1 MRRLSGI
8 PAALLTAAALTAAG
22 CSDPVSAPSSAPG
35 STVPASGAPTSPAPP
50 PSARTPTPSVAQPS
64 PTRRIPPSARFK
76 DPASQLVRS
85 VNRYATGRAPKQV
98 AFTPD
103 GKELWVTLLGGDGV
117 AAHNA
122 VSGAKLA
129 GIRLGRHGGA
139 VEVIFTRDGK
149 TAYVSQMETGTVWQ
163 IDVASRRVR
172 RSVHVE
178 GVWTKVLALSPD
190 ERTLYAANWIS
201 HDVSVIDLPSWRVRK
216 VIPTVHTPRGLYPA
230 PDGRTLYVAG
240 YDNGELARIDLPS
253 GKQKTLLRTGGA
265 MRHLVGDGR
274 RLYASDMGTASVYVV
289 DLASEKVQ
297 RLANVDDHPNTID
310 LSPDGRVLYVSCR
323 GRNNPKS
330 YYIPGPEWGSV
341 VVLDAKTGR
350 ALDAIVAGNQTTGLD
365 VSEDGG
371 LLAISDFLDN
381 RIRVYTIPPY
391 EKLASGN
398 GGFWS
403 GHRAKLAK

>member
-1 MRRLSGI
+1 MCRPRGI
-8 PAALLTAAALTAAG
+8 PALLLSAAVLIAAG
-22 CSDPVSAPSSAPG
+22 CSDTGSVPSSAPG
-35 STVPASGAPTSPAPP
+35 STVPATRTPTSAAPTSA
-50 PSARTPTPSVAQPS
+50 STPTPSATQP
-64 PTRRIPPSARFK
+64 PTTRRIPPGTRFK
-76 DPASQLVRS
+76 DPAGQLIRS

-117 AAHNA
+117 AVHNA
-122 VSGAKLA
+122 VSGDKLA

-149 TAYVSQMETGTVWQ
+149 TAYASQMETGTVWQ
-163 IDVASRRVR
+163 LDVASRRVR
-172 RSVHVE
+172 RSVDVK
-178 GVWTKVLALSPD
+178 GTWTKVLALSPD
-190 ERTLYAANWIS
+190 ERTLYAANWTS
-201 HDVSVIDLPSWRVRK
+201 HDISVIDLPSWRVRK

-240 YDNGELARIDLPS
+240 YDNGELASIDLRS
-253 GKQKTLLRTGGA
+253 GNQKILLRTGGA

-274 RLYASDMGTASVYVV
+274 RLYASDMGNASVYVV
-289 DLASEKVQ
+289 DLASGKAR
-297 RLANVDDHPNTID
+297 RLAKVDDHPNTID
-310 LSPDGRVLYVSCR
+310 LSPDGSVLYVSCR

-341 VVLDAKTGR
+341 VVLDARTGR
-350 ALDAIVAGNQTTGLD
+350 PLDAVVAGNQTTGLD
-365 VSEDGG
+365 VSADGG

-381 RIRVYTIPPY
+381 RIRIYTVPPH
-391 EKLASGN
+391 EQLASGN

-403 GHRAKLAK
+403 AHHAKLRK

>member
-1 MRRLSGI
+1 MHRLSGI
-8 PAALLTAAALTAAG
+8 PAVLVSAVALTAAG
-22 CSDPVSAPSSAPG
+22 CSGPASAPSSAPG
-35 STVPASGAPTSPAPP
+35 STVSASGVPTSPAPA
-50 PSARTPTPSVAQPS
+50 SARTPTLSATEPS
-64 PTRRIPPSARFK
+64 PTPTIPPSTRFK
-76 DPASQLVRS
+76 DPAGQLVRS

-117 AAHNA
+117 AVHNA

-139 VEVIFTRDGK
+139 VEVTFTRDGK
-149 TAYVSQMETGTVWQ
+149 TAYVSQMETHTVWQ
-163 IDVASRRVR
+163 LDVASRRVR
-172 RSVHVE
+172 RSVDVK
-178 GVWTKVLALSPD
+178 GTWTKVLALSPD
-190 ERTLYAANWIS
+190 ERTLYAANWSS
-201 HDVSVIDLPSWRVRK
+201 HDVSVIDLSSWRVRK

-240 YDNGELARIDLPS
+240 YENGELARIDLRS
-253 GKQKTLLRTGGA
+253 GKQKILLRTGGA
-265 MRHLVGDGR
+265 MRHLVSDGR

-289 DLASEKVQ
+289 DLASDKAHQ
-297 RLANVDDHPNTID
+297 LAKVDDHPNTID

-341 VVLDAKTGR
+341 VVLDARTGR
-350 ALDAIVAGNQTTGLD
+350 PLDAIVAGNQTTGLD
-365 VSEDGG
+365 VSDNGG
-371 LLAISDFLDN
+371 ILAISDFLDN

-391 EKLASGN
+391 QQLARGN
-398 GGFWS
+398 GGSWS

>member
-1 MRRLSGI
+1 MRRHSGI
-8 PAALLTAAALTAAG
+8 PALLLSAAAMAAAG
-22 CSDPVSAPSSAPG
+22 CSDPASVPSSTPG
-35 STVPASGAPTSPAPP
+35 STISASGVSTSPAPA
-50 PSARTPTPSVAQPS
+50 SASTPTPSAIQS
-64 PTRRIPPSARFK
+64 TPTPTIPPSTRFK
-76 DPASQLVRS
+76 DPAGQLVRS

-98 AFTPD
+98 AFAPD

-117 AAHNA
+117 AVHNA

-149 TAYVSQMETGTVWQ
+149 TAYVSQMETHTVWQ
-163 IDVASRRVR
+163 VDVASRRVR
-172 RSVHVE
+172 RSLDVK

-240 YDNGELARIDLPS
+240 YENGELARLDLRT
-253 GKQKTLLRTGGA
+253 GKQTTLLRTGGA

-289 DLASEKVQ
+289 DLASGKAR
-297 RLANVDDHPNTID
+297 RLAKVDDHPNTID
-310 LSPDGRVLYVSCR
+310 LSPDGRVLFVSCR

-341 VVLDAKTGR
+341 VVLDATTGR
-350 ALDAIVAGNQTTGLD
+350 PLDAIVAGNQTTGLD
-365 VSEDGG
+365 VSEGG
-371 LLAISDFLDN
+371 ALLAISDFLDN

-391 EKLASGN
+391 QKLASGN

-403 GHRAKLAK
+403 GHHAKLTK

>member
-1 MRRLSGI
+1 MRGLSGI
-8 PAALLTAAALTAAG
+8 PAVLCTAAVLTATACSGLT
-22 CSDPVSAPSSAPG
+22 SAPSSAPSSTAPVSG
-35 STVPASGAPTSPAPP
+35 SPTSRAPASARTATPSATRPPPTPTVPAST
-50 PSARTPTPSVAQPS
+50 
-64 PTRRIPPSARFK
+64 RFK
-76 DPASQLVRS
+76 DPAGQLVRS

-117 AAHNA
+117 AVHHA

-163 IDVASRRVR
+163 VDAASRRVR
-172 RSVHVE
+172 RSLEVQ
-178 GVWTKVLALSPD
+178 GNWTKVLSLSPD

-216 VIPTVHTPRGLYPA
+216 VIPTVHTPRGLYPS
-230 PDGRTLYVAG
+230 PDGRSLYVAG
-240 YDNGELARIDLPS
+240 YDNGELARIDLRS
-253 GKQKTLLRTGGA
+253 GNQKLLLRTGGA

-289 DLASEKVQ
+289 DLASAKVR
-297 RLANVDDHPNTID
+297 RLAKVDDHPNTID
-310 LSPDGRVLYVSCR
+310 LSPDGKVLYVSCR

-341 VVLDAKTGR
+341 VVLDARTGR
-350 ALDAIVAGNQTTGLD
+350 PLDAIVAGNQTTGLD
-365 VSEDGG
+365 ISEYGD

-381 RIRVYTIPPY
+381 RIRVYTVPPY
-391 EKLASGN
+391 EKLSRGN

-403 GHRAKLAK
+403 RHRTELTK

>member
-1 MRRLSGI
+1 
-8 PAALLTAAALTAAG
+8 
-22 CSDPVSAPSSAPG
+22 
-35 STVPASGAPTSPAPP
+35 
-50 PSARTPTPSVAQPS
+50 
-64 PTRRIPPSARFK
+64 
-76 DPASQLVRS
+76 LVRS

-117 AAHNA
+117 AVHNA

-163 IDVASRRVR
+163 LDVASRRVM
-172 RSVHVE
+172 RSVDVN

-201 HDVSVIDLPSWRVRK
+201 NDVSVIDLPSWRVRK
-216 VIPTVHTPRGLYPA
+216 VMPTVRTPRGLYPA

-240 YDNGELARIDLPS
+240 YQNGELARTDLRS
-253 GKQKTLLRTGGA
+253 GKQKILLRTGGA
-265 MRHLVGDGR
+265 MRHLVGDGK

-289 DLASEKVQ
+289 DLASGKAQ
-297 RLANVDDHPNTID
+297 RLANVDDHPNSID

-323 GRNNPKS
+323 GRNNPRS

-341 VVLDAKTGR
+341 VILDARTGR
-350 ALDAIVAGNQTTGLD
+350 PLDAIVAGNQTTGLD
-365 VSEDGG
+365 VSQDGG
-371 LLAISDFLDN
+371 ILAISDFLDN
-381 RIRVYTIPPY
+381 RIRIYTIPPY
-391 EKLASGN
+391 QQLASGN

-403 GHRAKLAK
+403 GHHAKLAK

>member
-1 MRRLSGI
+1 MRGLSAI
-8 PAALLTAAALTAAG
+8 PAVLCTAAVLTAAG
-22 CSDPVSAPSSAPG
+22 CSGPAAPAASAPG
-35 STVPASGAPTSPAPP
+35 STAPSSGSPTSPAPV
-50 PSARTPTPSVAQPS
+50 SASTPTPTATRPS
-64 PTRRIPPSARFK
+64 PTPTVPPSTRFK
-76 DPASQLVRS
+76 DPSGQLVRS

-117 AAHNA
+117 AVHNA

-139 VEVIFTRDGK
+139 VEVIFTRDGT
-149 TAYVSQMETGTVWQ
+149 TAYVSQMETHTVWQ
-163 IDVASRRVR
+163 VDVATRRVR
-172 RSVHVE
+172 RSVDVK
-178 GVWTKVLALSPD
+178 GAWTKVLSLSPD

-201 HDVSVIDLPSWRVRK
+201 HDVSVIDLPSWRVQK
-216 VIPTVHTPRGLYPA
+216 VIPTVHTPRGLYPS
-230 PDGRTLYVAG
+230 PDGRSLYVAG
-240 YDNGELARIDLPS
+240 YDNGELARIDLRS
-253 GKQKTLLRTGGA
+253 GKQKLLLRTGGA

-289 DLASEKVQ
+289 DLASAKVR
-297 RLANVDDHPNTID
+297 RLARVDDHPNTID

-341 VVLDAKTGR
+341 VVLDARTGR
-350 ALDAIVAGNQTTGLD
+350 PLDAIVAGNQTTGLD
-365 VSEDGG
+365 VSDDGG

-381 RIRVYTIPPY
+381 RIRLYTVPPY
-391 EKLASGN
+391 EGLAGGN

-403 GHRAKLAK
+403 GHRAVLTK

>member
-1 MRRLSGI
+1 MRRLGGI
-8 PAALLTAAALTAAG
+8 PALLLSAATLTAAG
-22 CSDPVSAPSSAPG
+22 CSDTASAPSSAPG
-35 STVPASGAPTSPAPP
+35 SSVPASGVSTSPAPT
-50 PSARTPTPSVAQPS
+50 SASTPTPSATQPS

-98 AFTPD
+98 ALTPD

-117 AAHNA
+117 AVHNA

-129 GIRLGRHGGA
+129 SIRLGRHGGA
-139 VEVIFTRDGK
+139 VEVTFTRDGK
-149 TAYVSQMETGTVWQ
+149 TAYASQMETGTVWQ
-163 IDVASRRVR
+163 LDVASRKVR
-172 RSVHVE
+172 RSVDVK

-190 ERTLYAANWIS
+190 ERTLYAANWTS

-240 YDNGELARIDLPS
+240 YEGGELARIDLRS
-253 GKQKTLLRTGGA
+253 GKQKILLRTGGA

-289 DLASEKVQ
+289 DLASDKTQ
-297 RLANVDDHPNTID
+297 RLAKVDDHPNTID

-330 YYIPGPEWGSV
+330 YYVPGPEWGSV
-341 VVLDAKTGR
+341 VVLDARTGR
-350 ALDAIVAGNQTTGLD
+350 PLDAIVAGNQTTGLD
-365 VSEDGG
+365 VSGDGG
-371 LLAISDFLDN
+371 ILAISDFLDN
-381 RIRVYTIPPY
+381 RVRVYTIPPY

-403 GHRAKLAK
+403 AHHANLAK

>member
-1 MRRLSGI
+1 MS
-8 PAALLTAAALTAAG
+8 
-22 CSDPVSAPSSAPG
+22 
-35 STVPASGAPTSPAPP
+35 TSPAPAP
-50 PSARTPTPSVAQPS
+50 ASTPTPGTTQPS
-64 PTRRIPPSARFK
+64 TTPTIPPSTRFK
-76 DPASQLVRS
+76 DPAGQLVRS

-103 GKELWVTLLGGDGV
+103 GKELWATLLGGDGV
-117 AAHNA
+117 AVHNA

-149 TAYVSQMETGTVWQ
+149 TAFASQMETHTVWQ

-172 RSVHVE
+172 RNLDVE
-178 GVWTKVLALSPD
+178 GAWTKVLALSPD

-240 YDNGELARIDLPS
+240 YENGELARLDLRT
-253 GKQKTLLRTGGA
+253 GKQTTLLRTGGA

-289 DLASEKVQ
+289 DLASGKAR
-297 RLANVDDHPNTID
+297 RLAKVDDHPNTID
-310 LSPDGRVLYVSCR
+310 LSPDGRVLFVSCR

-341 VVLDAKTGR
+341 VVVDATTGR
-350 ALDAIVAGNQTTGLD
+350 PLDAIVAGNQTTGLD
-365 VSEDGG
+365 VSEDGA

-391 EKLASGN
+391 QKLASGK

-403 GHRAKLAK
+403 EHHADLAK